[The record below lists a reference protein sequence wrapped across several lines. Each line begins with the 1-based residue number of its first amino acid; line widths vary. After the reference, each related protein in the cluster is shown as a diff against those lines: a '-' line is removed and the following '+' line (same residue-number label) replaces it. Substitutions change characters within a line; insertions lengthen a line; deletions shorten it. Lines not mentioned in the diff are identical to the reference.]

1 MANVP
6 NYNDLQRLRRL
17 AMNDVASYKM
27 VMQRRGTP
35 QATVFDP
42 QAGLPAYQKNGWNLS
57 LNVTVSSGAFA
68 LDTKTLVQ
76 FDANASTY
84 ATYQNAPFTTLTLG
98 NYLGVPRWT
107 LVSLGTVF
115 FYLSTVDNSIYTKTP
130 VKMQTLTVPVTSYAV
145 WITTDTV
152 NWPVS
157 SLYVQPVY

>member
-1 MANVP
+1 MPNVP
-6 NYNDLQRLRRL
+6 NYNDLQRLRRV
-17 AMNDVASYKM
+17 ATNDVASYKM
-27 VMQRRGTP
+27 VMQRIGNA

-42 QAGLPAYQKNGWNLS
+42 EAGLPAYQRNGWNLS

-76 FDANASTY
+76 FDANSSTH

-98 NYLGVPRWT
+98 AQ
-107 LVSLGTVF
+107 GTVF